1 MMVLQSYANSDN
13 VSVGPHVETYPACH
27 DANEAMIKY
36 EGVTDAAEEE
46 DPLRITIQEMKAEP
60 EVSCMPLYV
69 HC

>member
-1 MMVLQSYANSDN
+1 MMVLQSYTNAED
-13 VSVGPHVETYPACH
+13 VLVGSHFETYPACH

-46 DPLRITIQEMKAEP
+46 DPLRISAQEMKGEP
-60 EVSCMPLYV
+60 EVSCMPLYA